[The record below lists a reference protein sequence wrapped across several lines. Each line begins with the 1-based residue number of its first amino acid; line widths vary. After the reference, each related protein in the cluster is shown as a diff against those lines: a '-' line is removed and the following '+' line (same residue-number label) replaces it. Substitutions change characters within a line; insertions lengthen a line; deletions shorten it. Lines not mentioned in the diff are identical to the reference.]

1 MEFGLSGAFAD
12 TLEGVST
19 WTWLFSPSCNGG
31 APFVS
36 ESARACQYNF
46 DLFRTLGD
54 AGPQNANE
62 GSFEILR
69 TPVAAAV
76 SAAKK
81 HQFCQPS
88 CARHRKK
95 FAGDTPGH

>member
-1 MEFGLSGAFAD
+1 MVLSPTRLKAYQRGFGHFPQVARAR
-12 TLEGVST
+12 T
-19 WTWLFSPSCNGG
+19 
-31 APFVS
+31 PFVS
-36 ESARACQYNF
+36 ESARMCQYNF

-54 AGPQNANE
+54 AGLQNANE

-69 TPVAAAV
+69 TPVAAV
-76 SAAKK
+76 MSAAKK

-88 CARHRKK
+88 CARQRKK

>member
-1 MEFGLSGAFAD
+1 VVLSPTRSKAYQRGLGYFPQVAMVG
-12 TLEGVST
+12 T
-19 WTWLFSPSCNGG
+19 
-31 APFVS
+31 PFVS

-54 AGPQNANE
+54 AGLQNANE

-69 TPVAAAV
+69 TAVVAAV